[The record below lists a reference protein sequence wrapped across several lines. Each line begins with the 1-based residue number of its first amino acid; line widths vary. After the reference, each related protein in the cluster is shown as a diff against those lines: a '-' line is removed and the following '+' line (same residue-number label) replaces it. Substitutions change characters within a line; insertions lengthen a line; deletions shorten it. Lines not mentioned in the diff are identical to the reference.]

1 MLSYS
6 IFLAFLFSIIRH
18 LQFPIAVVWF
28 NGSSFFTAISIGSI
42 ELLPFAIRWNEEL
55 IRFLVVEENRKEF
68 RLFPVLQCQNSL
80 SVTTNSTNSVVFS
93 KAL

>member
-28 NGSSFFTAISIGSI
+28 NGSSFFTAISIGYSRAQ
-42 ELLPFAIRWNEEL
+42 FYK
-55 IRFLVVEENRKEF
+55 VVTFCYQMER
-68 RLFPVLQCQNSL
+68 R
-80 SVTTNSTNSVVFS
+80 TY
-93 KAL
+93 